1 MITEIDD
8 PLIINTLTASQGWQC
23 TDYGIELPISP

>member
-1 MITEIDD
+1 MMTEIDD

-23 TDYGIELPISP
+23 TDNGLSYL